1 MTLVKKEFR
10 EKLEH
15 GNREKRATL
24 KHALLWENGM
34 IPYVFTGVYRG
45 NLHYSSL
52 AIHAVSCSI
61 MQYHAA
67 LCSIMQY
74 LQQKLLKMHLLHV
87 SMHYRGRIIWMLR
100 PK

>member
-24 KHALLWENGM
+24 KYALLWENGM

-52 AIHAVSCSI
+52 ATHAVSCSI

-67 LCSIMQY
+67 LCSIMQ
-74 LQQKLLKMHLLHV
+74 HHAV
-87 SMHYRGRIIWMLR
+87 STAKVAQNASFTCKNGYPCTIEDV
-100 PK
+100 